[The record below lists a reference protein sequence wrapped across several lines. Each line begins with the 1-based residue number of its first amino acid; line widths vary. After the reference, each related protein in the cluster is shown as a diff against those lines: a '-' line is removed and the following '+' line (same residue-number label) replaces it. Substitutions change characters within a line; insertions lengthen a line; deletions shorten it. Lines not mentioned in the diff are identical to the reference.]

1 MHAIFRWKYRSCP
14 ALLFTKTLQKTY
26 IATTIQL
33 PGRGILSHLFKQ
45 RDLNIVAAQ
54 KRILKL

>member
-1 MHAIFRWKYRSCP
+1 VRYFSLEVAFPPS
-14 ALLFTKTLQKTY
+14 LLFTKTLQKTY
-26 IATTIQL
+26 IAKTIDL